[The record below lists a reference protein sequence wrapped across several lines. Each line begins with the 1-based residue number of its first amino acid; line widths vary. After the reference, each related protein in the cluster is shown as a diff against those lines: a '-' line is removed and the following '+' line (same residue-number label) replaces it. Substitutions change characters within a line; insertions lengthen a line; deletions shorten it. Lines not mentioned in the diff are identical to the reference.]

1 MQVNSVSLGSNAHST
16 VFKASMEEQIFATLR
31 DRDLKDLAWA
41 KASKDVNDKKHHAID
56 NALLLSLP
64 LAGGL
69 SAVAQKIPPE
79 AVAKFGARNIRA
91 VKFAC
96 FGLIS
101 ASWGAGLAALGALWS
116 AKDYLAKK
124 VDIIKNN
131 PVISSIATFALGF
144 GVLAGVDRLGSKGLV
159 KLINSVDGKKVLP
172 LLRKARN
179 FLNNNKFINKA
190 SEYMAKF
197 PSPIKDIARG
207 AAEFAPLIVIGTQI
221 AHIFGHQSVKS
232 KVANKNYEDLRLA
245 QQNIRDNIADER
257 IERTP
262 LKKSILDLHEEYE
275 QMLQTKP
282 IKDAKTGEPV
292 TFEQFVK
299 LATTYVK

>member
-1 MQVNSVSLGSNAHST
+1 MQVSSVSLGSNAHST
-16 VFKASMEEQIFATLR
+16 AFKASMEEQIFATLR
-31 DRDLKDLAWA
+31 DRDLRDIAWA
-41 KASKDVNDKKHHAID
+41 KASKDVNDKKHHRLD
-56 NALLLSLP
+56 NALLLALP

-69 SAVAQKIPPE
+69 SAVAQKLPPE
-79 AVAKFGARNIRA
+79 AVARFGAHNMRA
-91 VKFAC
+91 VKFAR

-101 ASWGAGLAALGALWS
+101 ASWAAGLTALGALWNT
-116 AKDYLAKK
+116 KDYLAKK

-131 PVISSIATFALGF
+131 PVISSIATFAAGF
-144 GVLAGVDRLGSKGLV
+144 GVLAGVDRLGAKGLV

-172 LLRKARN
+172 HLRKARN

-190 SEYMAKF
+190 SEFIAKF

-207 AAEFAPLIVIGTQI
+207 TAEFAPLIVIGTQI

-232 KVANKNYEDLRLA
+232 KVAGRNYEELKQA
-245 QQNIRDNIADER
+245 QQNIRDNIADEK
-257 IERTP
+257 INSSVQ
-262 LKKSILDLHEEYE
+262 KKTIADLHAEYE
-275 QMLQTKP
+275 QMLQSKP
-282 IKDAKTGEPV
+282 IMDAQTNKPI